1 MVVFEWK
8 VIQLKVDFSSYSSPI
23 SPLLLHLIYKDSS
36 TMSSSFLARIVLQEY
51 MAAHSESISS
61 LAAIGYNPFACAEAL
76 LTCGNDPTL
85 AAEWLMKNYETTTI
99 SKANNQELP
108 LVSDQCRETAKQK
121 LESEISTCLAVK
133 DANSGGVAGIDILE
147 LTPVQLS
154 VRAVSQENP
163 GKNYCFL
170 NTFLQQLKHTPYLA
184 DYLLNGYY
192 RNDLRSDIQPHES
205 LAVSLSSFLQL
216 SVSTSS
222 GEVISPEHVHT
233 ALGKAFRRFDN
244 YDQHDATEA
253 TSTILARLA
262 YETSSVD
269 TKIKQFERQDGES
282 VLDYARR
289 YYVEYKSMENN
300 SPLVRMTHCV
310 LVTETSCNCSKCGHS
325 ESQKCDILS
334 QLDVEIPTGG
344 DGEPVSSCSMQ
355 DLLHGFTKTR
365 KVTDYECPGCK
376 ERVDATQ
383 NRSIVG
389 QPPMLV
395 VNPMKFR
402 DVRNSKGELAGLEK
416 IDVVVDVSLEVNDL
430 SGYMMSLDDDNA
442 NEAKYE
448 LLSSAN
454 QIGSLV
460 GGHYEATVRDFRSNT
475 FHHFNDSQYGV
486 VSSDRKSNI
495 INNTNYGLMFVR
507 SDVAGQL
514 KQSSAQLPQD
524 DSPTI
529 QQEEQEDVEPLVSNS
544 SGNSS
549 DSQDEQL
556 ATNSSSNG
564 DSDADVHMEE
574 SDDQLQDHTT
584 QDEQEEQ
591 QDVEP
596 LVSNSSSSSNSQ
608 DEQLSSDGDSDDAH
622 DMEELDDEMQQE
634 IGMLLL
640 CDTLLFTFTAY
651 ISYHLYFQLQKS
663 LGKRSSALRNTLTV
677 GTSLTLIRP

>member
-1 MVVFEWK
+1 
-8 VIQLKVDFSSYSSPI
+8 
-23 SPLLLHLIYKDSS
+23 
-36 TMSSSFLARIVLQEY
+36 MSSSFLARIVLEEY
-51 MAAHSESISS
+51 MAAHAESISS

-85 AAEWLMKNYETTTI
+85 AAEWLVKNCETTTI
-99 SKANNQELP
+99 SKDNEQELP
-108 LVSDQCRETAKQK
+108 IVSNQCRETAKQI

-133 DANSGGVAGIDILE
+133 DANSGGVAGIDILD
-147 LTPVQLS
+147 LSPVQLP
-154 VRAVSQENP
+154 VRPICLENP

-170 NTFLQQLKHTPYLA
+170 NTFLQQLKHTPVLA
-184 DYLLNGYY
+184 DYLLNGHY
-192 RNDLRSDIQPHES
+192 RNDLRSDIQPQES
-205 LAVSLSSFLQL
+205 LAVSLSSFMQL

-222 GEVISPEHVHT
+222 GEVISPELVHT
-233 ALGKAFRRFDN
+233 ALGKAVRRFNN

-269 TKIKQFERQDGES
+269 TKIEQFERREGEN

-289 YYVEYKSMENN
+289 YHKEYKSKENN
-300 SPLVRMTHCV
+300 SPLVSMTHSV
-310 LVTETSCNCSKCGHS
+310 LVTETSCDCSKCGHS
-325 ESQKCDILS
+325 ESQKCDPLS

-344 DGEPVSSCSMQ
+344 DGQPVSSCSIQ
-355 DLLHGFTKTR
+355 DLLHGFTRTKE
-365 KVTDYECPGCK
+365 VTDYECPGCK
-376 ERVDATQ
+376 GRVDATQ

-389 QPPMLV
+389 QPPILV

-402 DVRNSKGELAGLEK
+402 DVRDDKDKLVGLEK

-430 SGYMMSLDDDNA
+430 SGFMMSLDGDTDT
-442 NEAKYE
+442 EAKYE
-448 LLSSAN
+448 LLSSAD
-454 QIGSLV
+454 QAGSLG

-514 KQSSAQLPQD
+514 KQSSAQLSQD

-529 QQEEQEDVEPLVSNS
+529 QQEEQ
-544 SGNSS
+544 
-549 DSQDEQL
+549 QD
-556 ATNSSSNG
+556 
-564 DSDADVHMEE
+564 
-574 SDDQLQDHTT
+574 
-584 QDEQEEQ
+584 
-591 QDVEP
+591 EP

-622 DMEELDDEMQQE
+622 DMEESDDEMQQE

-640 CDTLLFTFTAY
+640 YDTLLFTFTAY
-651 ISYHLYFQLQKS
+651 ISYHLHI
-663 LGKRSSALRNTLTV
+663 
-677 GTSLTLIRP
+677 LINRLFFR